1 MSKTVITFLSIGAV
15 LFVTAIVLVLSGV
28 SIYNDAASVKNT
40 YEMKVKSNE
49 AEFDNMWKKI
59 QQVAQVPDA
68 QKDAFKEVYS
78 SYASSRTS
86 PNQGQMMAWIKESVP
101 NYNGEI
107 YTQLMNVITGSRDGW
122 TMRQNELVDVARQ
135 YNANLV
141 VFPKNIL
148 LKFCG
153 FEKIEPKVIT
163 STKTEQSF
171 KTGKDDDV
179 ELFNKK
185 K

>member
-1 MSKTVITFLSIGAV
+1 MSKTTIAILATVAV
-15 LFVTAIVLVLSGV
+15 LLFSSFVLVLSGV
-28 SIYNDAASVKNT
+28 SVYNNAASIKNT

-68 QKDAFKEVYS
+68 QKDAFKEVYA

-148 LKFCG
+148 LKMFG
-153 FEKIEPKVIT
+153 FEKIDPKVIT
-163 STKTEQSF
+163 SSKTEQSF

-179 ELFNKK
+179 ELFKK

>member
-1 MSKTVITFLSIGAV
+1 MSKTTITLIAVGSVIL
-15 LFVTAIVLVLSGV
+15 VTTIVLVLSGV

-68 QKDAFKEVYS
+68 QKEAFKEVYS
-78 SYASSRTS
+78 SYASSRTAQ
-86 PNQGQMMAWIKESVP
+86 NQGQMMAWIKESVP

-107 YTQLMNVITGSRDGW
+107 YAQLMNVITGSRDGW
-122 TMRQNELVDVARQ
+122 TMRQNELVDIARQ

-141 VFPKNIL
+141 VFPKNVL
-148 LKFCG
+148 LRMFG

-163 STKTEQSF
+163 STRTEQSF

>member
-1 MSKTVITFLSIGAV
+1 MSKTVITLLSVGAV
-15 LFVTAIVLVLSGV
+15 LLVTAIVLVLSGV
-28 SIYNDAASVKNT
+28 SIYNEAASVKNT

-68 QKDAFKEVYS
+68 QKEAFKEVYS

-122 TMRQNELVDVARQ
+122 TMRQNELVDIARQ
-135 YNANLV
+135 YNAHLV